1 MGLPWDFHG
10 TSPKLNLFVYWTLR
24 KKSGLDACI
33 APTTP
38 AGRPILLLLAALAV
52 ALPGAS
58 AQPPAP
64 PDLVLAHG
72 VILTVDPHETVAQ
85 ALAIRAGRIVA
96 VGSDPQILALAGPR
110 TQVIDLHGR
119 TATPGLIDTHA
130 HYAESGAGILL
141 NVGLSD
147 ATSIAEVVRRVQA
160 RARTARPGEWIQG
173 DGWDD
178 GKFAEHRPIAAADL
192 DAAAPNNPV
201 WLRNTTGHMSIANSY
216 GLRLAHITAATPDPP
231 QGTIDR
237 DPTGAPAGILR
248 EHAQLLVSKLIPPPT
263 PEQIKQGI
271 LHAIEELHREGMTA
285 IKDIGTPAIWDAYSS
300 LLAEGKLTERVCML
314 WRAGPTLDSAQKTL
328 AHIQQHP
335 HPPHSLGGARLLSCG
350 AKLFMD
356 GAVASRT
363 AWVYQPWYK
372 NTTEIDAN
380 NFGYPTTDP
389 EVYRQQVRLFHQA
402 GVTVGTHAIGDRA
415 IDWVVDTYALVLKE
429 KPTPG
434 LRHSIIHA
442 SMPTPHAIEIMAALQ
457 NQYDAGYPEVQPA
470 FLWWL
475 ANSLTANLGPD
486 RLARMKPLHTFLEQN
501 VRWSGGSDSPV
512 VPFAARFGLWASVE
526 RETPDG
532 AHPFGMSE
540 AVDIHAA
547 LRSYTA
553 WAAPMLF
560 LEDQIG
566 TLGPGKHADIAIWDR
581 NLYTIPS
588 EALKDLHCEMTLLDG
603 KIVYQDSHS
612 PIAIER
618 TQRPKRTQSQ
628 EPSL

>member
-1 MGLPWDFHG
+1 VRL
-10 TSPKLNLFVYWTLR
+10 T
-24 KKSGLDACI
+24 A
-33 APTTP
+33 APPTR
-38 AGRPILLLLAALAV
+38 RPILLFLVLFV
-52 ALPGAS
+52 ALPLATPGTS
-58 AQPPAP
+58 AQHSTPS
-64 PDLVLAHG
+64 DLLLVHG
-72 VILTVDPHETVAQ
+72 VILTVDTHDTVAQ
-85 ALAIRAGRIVA
+85 ALAVLGGRIVA
-96 VGSDPQILALAGPR
+96 VGSDAQIMALAGPG

-130 HYAESGAGILL
+130 HYAESGAGILY

-160 RARTARPGEWIQG
+160 RARTAKPGEWIQG
-173 DGWDD
+173 DGWDE
-178 GKFAEHRPIAAADL
+178 GKFSEHRSITAADL

-201 WLRNTTGHMSIANSY
+201 WLRNTTGHMSVANRDA
-216 GLRLAHITAATPDPP
+216 LRLAHITAATPDPP

-237 DPTGAPAGILR
+237 DASGKPAGILR
-248 EHAQLLVSKLIPPPT
+248 EHAQLIVSNRIPPPT
-263 PEQIKQGI
+263 PEQVKQGI
-271 LHAIEELHREGMTA
+271 LHALDQLHREGMTA
-285 IKDIGTPAIWDAYSS
+285 VKEIGTPEIWSAYSA
-300 LLAEGKLTERVCML
+300 LLAEGKLTERVCMM
-314 WRAGPTLDSAQKTL
+314 WRAGSTLDTAQKTL
-328 AHIQQHP
+328 AIIQQHP
-335 HPPHSLGGARLLSCG
+335 RPPHSLGDARLLSCG
-350 AKLFMD
+350 AKIFMD
-356 GAVASRT
+356 GAVAART

-372 NTTEIDAN
+372 NTTEIDTG

-389 EVYRQQVRLFHQA
+389 EIYRQQVRLFHQA

-429 KPTPG
+429 KPTAG

-442 SMPTPHAIEIMAALQ
+442 SMPTPHAIQTMATLQ
-457 NQYDAGYPEVQPA
+457 KQYDAGYPEVQPA

-486 RLARMKPLHTFLEQN
+486 RLPRMKPLHTFLDKN

-512 VPFAARFGLWASVE
+512 VPFAARYGLWASIQ

-540 AVDIHAA
+540 AVDIHTA

-566 TLGPGKHADIAIWDR
+566 TLEPGKRADIAIWDR

-588 EALKDLHCEMTLLDG
+588 EALKDIHCEMTLLDG
-603 KIVYQDSHS
+603 KVVYQAGHTPVTIQES
-612 PIAIER
+612 
-618 TQRPKRTQSQ
+618 QRK
-628 EPSL
+628 